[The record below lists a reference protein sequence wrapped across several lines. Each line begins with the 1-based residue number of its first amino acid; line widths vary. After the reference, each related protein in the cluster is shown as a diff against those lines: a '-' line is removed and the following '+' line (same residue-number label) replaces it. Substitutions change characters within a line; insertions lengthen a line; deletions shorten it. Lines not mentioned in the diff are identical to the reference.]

1 MTGQAIEAHPT
12 QVPERRVG
20 GNLPFRSSLSS
31 LAGQYIMAIT
41 GLALILFILSHLAG
55 NFLITTTLRNG
66 APSNTSYQHYEKGDL
81 IAADPSRIAASVVT
95 GIGFLGAGAILR
107 TGLNIQGLTPAASLW
122 LVAALGLAAG
132 GGMYLETVTATGA
145 SLIALIVLRR
155 VEDKR
160 RRLML
165 RRAELRLGNAALRD
179 RIIDELH
186 AISVPVVEVE
196 YQRDFQTNETGLLLD
211 LHLSDENVLTTILA
225 RLVAIPELRSLKIQR
240 PVG

>member
-1 MTGQAIEAHPT
+1 
-12 QVPERRVG
+12 
-20 GNLPFRSSLSS
+20 
-31 LAGQYIMAIT
+31 MAIVPWEMLLRMAAGIIAGGAIGYERERSGHAA
-41 GLALILFILSHLAG
+41 GLRTHLLVALASTLFMLVSTQ
-55 NFLITTTLRNG
+55 FYY
-66 APSNTSYQHYEKGDL
+66 YQRYEKGDL

-95 GIGFLGAGAILR
+95 GVGFLGAGAILR
-107 TGLNIQGLTPAASLW
+107 TGLNIQGLTTAASLW

-132 GGMYLETVTATGA
+132 GGMYLETVTATAA
-145 SLIALIVLRR
+145 SLIALILLRR

-160 RRLML
+160 GRLML

-196 YQRDFQTNETGLLLD
+196 YQRDFRTNETGLLLD

-225 RLVAIPELRSLKIQR
+225 RLEAIPELRSLKIQR